1 MFLLVPLADQC
12 HRQQP
17 GAESRVNVLEEVQ
30 EGVAQGSFASSNHET
45 QVFVGNIGGHALQED
60 HEGPIRA
67 NHSSA
72 HLHISRNVHI
82 VHICKSQSVQYAV
95 KVCAAEPVTRTLV
108 LSVHCDLARSLE
120 IFGHLKWSLNS
131 ASP

>member
-60 HEGPIRA
+60 P
-67 NHSSA
+67 
-72 HLHISRNVHI
+72 
-82 VHICKSQSVQYAV
+82 SVQVFLTARGALNT
-95 KVCAAEPVTRTLV
+95 KV
-108 LSVHCDLARSLE
+108 
-120 IFGHLKWSLNS
+120 
-131 ASP
+131 